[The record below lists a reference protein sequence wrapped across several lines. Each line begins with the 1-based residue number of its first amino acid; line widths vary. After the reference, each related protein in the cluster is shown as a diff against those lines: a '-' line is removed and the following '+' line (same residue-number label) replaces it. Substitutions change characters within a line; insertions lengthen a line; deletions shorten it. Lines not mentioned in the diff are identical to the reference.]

1 METREHKKMIIIGGG
16 PAGLTAALYAARAEL
31 QPLVFTGMTLYGQVS
46 QTDLI
51 ENYPGFPDGI
61 QGMELM
67 EKIKKQAIKFG
78 ADLRFSSIEKV
89 DFLQYPFLLWDDNDI
104 AISALSVIIAT
115 GSSPRLLGLPS
126 EKEYLGYGVSTC
138 ATCDGYFYKGKVVA
152 VVGGGDTAAI
162 EAIYLANLAS
172 KVYIIHRRDQLR
184 ACTCNQKKIF
194 NTPNIEVIWDS
205 VVEEIKGETK
215 GFTKNVNAIVLKNVK
230 TNELKTIN
238 VDGVFIAIGH
248 HPNTE
253 LFEGQ
258 LELTNDKYI
267 KTIPG
272 STKTSVEGIFACG
285 DVRDPIYKQAV
296 IAAGSGAMAAIDA
309 QKFLENFNF

>member
-1 METREHKKMIIIGGG
+1 M
-16 PAGLTAALYAARAEL
+16 
-31 QPLVFTGMTLYGQVS
+31 
-46 QTDLI
+46 
-51 ENYPGFPDGI
+51 
-61 QGMELM
+61 
-67 EKIKKQAIKFG
+67 
-78 ADLRFSSIEKV
+78 
-89 DFLQYPFLLWDDNDI
+89 
-104 AISALSVIIAT
+104 
-115 GSSPRLLGLPS
+115 
-126 EKEYLGYGVSTC
+126 
-138 ATCDGYFYKGKVVA
+138 
-152 VVGGGDTAAI
+152 
-162 EAIYLANLAS
+162 
-172 KVYIIHRRDQLR
+172 R

-309 QKFLENFNF
+309 QNFWKILILIFIK